1 MAAALKQDE
10 FRRRMEDAI
19 HGREHS
25 SYPIVRAIY
34 EGRATPEQVAYLG
47 VLFYHFT
54 KETPQVISTIHSRC
68 PDPVIRR
75 RIMDTLIDE
84 DTELR
89 CGSASHPQLAL
100 DFVTRFA
107 GMTEDEVINHPV
119 PSCIGNM
126 SAFRYKVV
134 REMHYIIAL
143 GNSGIASESHAPE
156 MARLISEGLR
166 DHYGVADEDQESW
179 IVHIEGDKD
188 HSATGF
194 KTVLEFATSPELQD
208 NMFWCIDNY
217 LTHWGNFWRECE
229 KGAVIAPNLR
239 RLHEARMARAQAGQ
253 MSLPRTTNATA
264 GGAQASPPG

>member
-1 MAAALKQDE
+1 MATALAPQE
-10 FRRRMEDAI
+10 FRAAMEARI
-19 HGREHS
+19 HGRAHS
-25 SYPIVRAIY
+25 TYPIVRSIH
-34 EGRATPEQVAYLG
+34 EGRATIEQAAYLG

-68 PDPVIRR
+68 PDPVVRR

-100 DFVTRFA
+100 DFATRFA
-107 GMTEDEVINHPV
+107 GMTEDEVKSHPV
-119 PSCIGNM
+119 PQLIRDM
-126 SAFRYKVV
+126 AAFRYKVA

-156 MARLISEGLR
+156 MVRLISEGLR
-166 DHYGVADEDQESW
+166 EHYGVHDEDQESW
-179 IVHIEGDKD
+179 IVHIEGDEE

-194 KTVLEFATSPELQD
+194 KTVLEFAKTAELQQD
-208 NMFWCIDNY
+208 MFWCIDNY

-229 KGAVIAPNLR
+229 RGAVIAPNLDR
-239 RLHEARMARAQAGQ
+239 VHAARMAKVKAA
-253 MSLPRTTNATA
+253 AIA
-264 GGAQASPPG
+264 